1 MGYQEFKETECLVRE
16 GCGLAPPRKF
26 DSYTEAYRY
35 AVKTSKEPHYLGGTT
50 PVQLV
55 VREIRSTV
63 RTFKNG
69 EF

>member
-1 MGYQEFKETECLVRE
+1 MSYQESKYTTYTVYE
-16 GCGLAPPRKF
+16 GCGHNVPRSF

-35 AVKTSKEPHYLGGTT
+35 ASEASKKPHYLSNTT

-55 VREIRSTV
+55 VKEVRETV

>member
-1 MGYQEFKETECLVRE
+1 MAYSEFRETECVVHE
-16 GCGLAPPRKF
+16 GCGHAPPRKF
-26 DSYTEAYRY
+26 DSYKEAYRY
-35 AVKTSKEPHYLGGTT
+35 AVKTSKESHYLGGTV

-55 VREIRSTV
+55 VREIRGSV